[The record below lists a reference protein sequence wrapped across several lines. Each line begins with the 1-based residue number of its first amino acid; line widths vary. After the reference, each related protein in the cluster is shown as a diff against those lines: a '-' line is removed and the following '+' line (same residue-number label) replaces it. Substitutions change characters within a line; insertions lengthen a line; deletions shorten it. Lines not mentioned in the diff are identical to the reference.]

1 MEKRSDR
8 YEYQKEWLMRETA
21 REVSPLS
28 VDDDVSKARMFHLA
42 QGILVGLRRCTPEEV
57 IGELIE
63 TAQRFGLS
71 PFALARALV
80 TVTAGGAHTA
90 ADADA

>member
-1 MEKRSDR
+1 
-8 YEYQKEWLMRETA
+8 
-21 REVSPLS
+21 
-28 VDDDVSKARMFHLA
+28 
-42 QGILVGLRRCTPEEV
+42 PEEV

-90 ADADA
+90 ADADAVAAVHKCWGDLLDGRSTNR